1 MHLIF
6 KKSFVLFWLFQSVSL
21 ALGTNF
27 LIFPENAVD
36 LALGQHPSWNGSESV
51 NPSLI
56 KQKSSTPMFYI
67 NSGNWFGDISI
78 SGLNYVQKIGNYNN
92 RLFLKQGEVN
102 DLEFRFNKPSDDP
115 VSQFSAYAFQ
125 LGSGIARKSAFGDI
139 GIKVSY
145 LSFGIYDQVASGLTF
160 DVGFS
165 KLLKNGIGIGV
176 SILNLGYMSKLF
188 EEKPKLPA
196 MVLAGVSKELSF
208 LSAKSRVFCTI
219 KYSALNSIY
228 KIKTGADFM
237 LGPLRMLGGYSI
249 TKHTSEFSL
258 GSGFNYGRFGFIYA
272 MKFGSQNIGEPNII
286 SISYRMP

>member
-6 KKSFVLFWLFQSVSL
+6 KQSFILFWLFQSALL

-27 LIFPENAVD
+27 LIFPENAID
-36 LALGQHPSWNGSESV
+36 LALGQHPSLDGSESV

-78 SGLNYVQKIGNYNN
+78 SGLNYVHKIGNYNN
-92 RLFLKQGEVN
+92 RLFLKQAEIN
-102 DLEFRFNKPSDDP
+102 DLEFRGDKPSDDP
-115 VSQFSAYAFQ
+115 VSQFSAYAFE
-125 LGSGIARKSAFGDI
+125 LGSGLARQSAFGDI

-145 LSFGIYDQVASGLTF
+145 LSFGIYDQVANGFTF
-160 DVGFS
+160 DIGYSKLLTNGIGVGFS
-165 KLLKNGIGIGV
+165 V
-176 SILNLGYMSKLF
+176 LNLGYISKLY

-196 MVLAGVSKELSF
+196 MVLAGASKDLSF
-208 LSAKSRVFCTI
+208 FSAKSKVFSTI
-219 KYSALNSIY
+219 EYSALNSLY
-228 KIKTGADFM
+228 KIKTGADVL
-237 LGPLRMLGGYSI
+237 LGALRILGGYSI
-249 TKHTSEFSL
+249 TKHTSELSL

>member
-6 KKSFVLFWLFQSVSL
+6 KKSFILFWLFQSGLV

-36 LALGQHPSWNGSESV
+36 LALGQHPSLNGSESV

-125 LGSGIARKSAFGDI
+125 LGSGVARQSAFGDV

-145 LSFGIYDQVASGLTF
+145 LYFGIYDQVANGFTF
-160 DVGFS
+160 DIGFS
-165 KLLKNGIGIGV
+165 KLIKNGIGVGFSV
-176 SILNLGYMSKLF
+176 LNLGYVSKLY

-196 MVLAGVSKELSF
+196 MALAGISKDLSF
-208 LSAKSRVFCTI
+208 LSAKSRVFSTI

-228 KIKTGADFM
+228 NIKSQPICN
-237 LGPLRMLGGYSI
+237 LI
-249 TKHTSEFSL
+249 
-258 GSGFNYGRFGFIYA
+258 IYA
-272 MKFGSQNIGEPNII
+272 KG
-286 SISYRMP
+286 